1 MVFRS
6 FSINCLFYGFLCL
19 SSLSMTATPKS
30 TYWQQ
35 SIRYKMDVRFD
46 VVTNQYSASQ
56 TVKYKNNSPDVLY
69 KVYFHLYLNAFQPGS
84 AMDIRSQTIPDPDP
98 RIGDRISHLAPD
110 EMGYE
115 HITHLTQN
123 GINLSYEVAG
133 TVLEVTLAK
142 PIQPGQSTS
151 FVMKYDAQIPIQI
164 RRNGRDN
171 KEGIRYSMSQWYP
184 KMCEYDKNGW
194 NANPYVAREFYGVWG
209 DFDVTLTLDSHYV
222 VAASGILQN
231 PKEIGFSYAPDPKHK
246 SELLTWHFKAKN
258 VHDFV
263 WAADP
268 DFVHEIYTC
277 ADGLILH
284 TFHQDVG
291 IYNQNWNALPA
302 IMEEALKYMNANFG
316 KYPYPS
322 YSFIQGGD
330 QGMEY
335 PMATLITGQR
345 SLQSLVGVSVH
356 EMMHSWYQM
365 VLGFNESLYYW
376 MDEGFTSYATTRIM
390 EYLKSKGLIPGEVEK
405 FPFDDSYDTYKIQVL
420 EGIEEP
426 LSTHADHF
434 NFNDAY
440 SVAAYTKGQ
449 LFLSQLEYVIGKP
462 AFNQGLLDFFTTW
475 KFRHPDVNDF
485 MRVMEKASGIELD
498 WYKEYMVYTTK
509 TIDYAID
516 TVFTDADHTLLLLHR
531 IGYMPMPVDL
541 TIYLKDGSSLAVTIP
556 LDIMRSAKHEAHN
569 SLEQFQ
575 ALPAWDWVNP
585 FYKLDFPFNLD
596 NVKSIL
602 LDESRRMADLNRDN
616 NQWPYVAP

>member
-1 MVFRS
+1 
-6 FSINCLFYGFLCL
+6 
-19 SSLSMTATPKS
+19 MTATPKS